1 MAPFG
6 QFDPGKVMFGNP
18 GRTGVPFLPP
28 TPPTSSGNPWNQRH
42 AEGGGMPAPPQ
53 QQKNTDPGAQ
63 TPFGTLGA
71 SPVRA
76 TGSGPFDPSYRQN
89 LSTYA
94 MGQFA
99 PPQQGWNINPT
110 NPGNV
115 GMATGGGNA
124 PVYGMPQSLLGQA
137 QGGQP
142 FSWAPPQQLLQG
154 AQRPPQIG
162 DAQFWLDQ
170 FLRNSGGQGGRR
182 DVGQPI

>member
-6 QFDPGKVMFGNP
+6 QFDPGSVMFGKP

-28 TPPTSSGNPWNQRH
+28 TPPTSSGNPWNQRQ
-42 AEGGGMPAPPQ
+42 AESGMPAPPQ
-53 QQKNTDPGAQ
+53 QQKNTDTGPQQGI
-63 TPFGTLGA
+63 LGA

-115 GMATGGGNA
+115 GMTTGGGNA

-142 FSWAPPQQLLQG
+142 FTWAPPQQLLQG